1 MRILTKWLGAIVLAT
16 LGTAAAQAEDAAL
29 RTADHNAALEISR
42 GDYAK
47 AERVL
52 AASLKIAPRDAD
64 LLLNRA
70 ILLQRTGRA
79 DEARATFRQV
89 LALDDEAVELSDG
102 NARYAHAMAR
112 AGLRSGS
119 AAMVAAR

>member
-1 MRILTKWLGAIVLAT
+1 MRALTKWLGAAALAM
-16 LGTAAAQAEDAAL
+16 LSSVAVQAEEAAL

-70 ILLQRTGRA
+70 ILLQHTGRA
-79 DEARATFRQV
+79 EEARATFRQV
-89 LALDDEAVELSDG
+89 LALDDEAVELSSG
-102 NARYAHAMAR
+102 NARSAHAMAR

-119 AAMVAAR
+119 AAIAAAR